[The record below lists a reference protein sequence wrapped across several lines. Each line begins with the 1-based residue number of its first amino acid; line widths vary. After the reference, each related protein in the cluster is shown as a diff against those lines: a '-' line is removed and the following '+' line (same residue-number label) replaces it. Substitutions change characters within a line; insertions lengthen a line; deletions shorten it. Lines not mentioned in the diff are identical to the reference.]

1 VSERIDNLR
10 NLIERQ
16 EKCRAKHIESVVIH
30 ERFEGMRVWDGVVET
45 FQLDG
50 HPEAKRAYAWVA
62 PASQKEEPQYTIVLG
77 VPPVNSAQDAVKAAV
92 LGGFKKLVALGREIL
107 DKGRSADPKT

>member
-1 VSERIDNLR
+1 VSERIDNLN

-45 FQLDG
+45 FQLEG
-50 HPEAKRAYAWVA
+50 NSRAKRAYAWVT
-62 PASQKEEPQYTIVLG
+62 PASQGKEPEYKIVLG
-77 VPPVNSAQDAVKAAV
+77 VPPLNSAQEAVRAAV
-92 LGGFKKLVALGREIL
+92 LADFKKLVKIAKEIL
-107 DKGRSADPKT
+107 DKS

>member
-1 VSERIDNLR
+1 VSERIDDLK

-30 ERFEGMRVWDGVVET
+30 ERFEGMRVWDGVVDT

-62 PASQKEEPQYTIVLG
+62 PASQKEESQYKIVLG
-77 VPPVNSAQDAVKAAV
+77 VPPVNSAQDAVKVAIV
-92 LGGFKKLVALGREIL
+92 GGFKKLIRLAEQIRDG
-107 DKGRSADPKT
+107 GKT